1 MSWLILGALCVVFA
15 SVALITWRMWI
26 APWRKLDEIIAQ
38 ISRGE
43 APPTFLIDGA
53 AEPRRA
59 GLALENLFARQ
70 QELDQQIRQRES
82 GTQTI
87 LGAMQDGLLV
97 VDAHRRITLMNRTF
111 EKLFDL
117 QNGTKGA
124 PLLEAVRHATLDRLI
139 AETLRSG
146 QALQSELS
154 LTDSQTSVERHLA
167 ISAVPMKDRGDLTT
181 GAVVLFHD
189 ITQLRQLDQ
198 IRSDFVANVS
208 HELRTPLSILRG
220 YIETLLDNPKT
231 SREELSRILE
241 IMERHSKRLG
251 LLVNDLL
258 SLAQIESSNTNL
270 QIGAVR
276 VPELFNNVIRDW
288 KEKLAKKN
296 LKVIVN
302 LPPDTPAIRADEARL
317 QEVLYNLL
325 ENAVK
330 YSRESGEI
338 RLQAAPHGREI
349 VLSVSDN
356 GIGIG
361 KDDLPRIFER
371 FYRADKAR
379 SSELGGTGLGLSIV
393 KHIAQLH
400 GGRVEA
406 KSEVGRGTTIR
417 VLLPMNEPGHNAG
430 THSVLPT
437 EMVETEVLPP
447 VSR

>member
-1 MSWLILGALCVVFA
+1 M
-15 SVALITWRMWI
+15 
-26 APWRKLDEIIAQ
+26 
-38 ISRGE
+38 RGE
-43 APPTFLIDGA
+43 A
-53 AEPRRA
+53 
-59 GLALENLFARQ
+59 
-70 QELDQQIRQRES
+70 
-82 GTQTI
+82 
-87 LGAMQDGLLV
+87 
-97 VDAHRRITLMNRTF
+97 
-111 EKLFDL
+111 
-117 QNGTKGA
+117 
-124 PLLEAVRHATLDRLI
+124 
-139 AETLRSG
+139 
-146 QALQSELS
+146 
-154 LTDSQTSVERHLA
+154 
-167 ISAVPMKDRGDLTT
+167 DLTT

-189 ITQLRQLDQ
+189 ITQLKQFDK

-220 YIETLLDNPKT
+220 YIETLLDNPRT

-241 IMERHSKRLG
+241 VMARHSKRLG
-251 LLVNDLL
+251 RLVNDLL

-270 QIGAVR
+270 QISPVR

-338 RLQAAPHGREI
+338 RLHAASRGREI

-400 GGRVEA
+400 GGHVEA
-406 KSEVGRGTTIR
+406 HSEVGRGTTIR